1 MKYSLMPFLA
11 TLVGGWLVFTLSL
24 AVFTQ
29 SRDFY
34 GPNPILRP
42 RLEVKEPFQMQDP
55 EGITEGNLSP
65 ADVTDSRTSYALLK
79 ASDVQLPRAL
89 SAENCRKVDF
99 ATRLEQTGNYRQMT
113 NNFEHANPS
122 SCVAG
127 Y

>member
-1 MKYSLMPFLA
+1 MKNSLMPFLA

-55 EGITEGNLSP
+55 EGVVEGNLSP

-79 ASDVQLPRAL
+79 TSDVELPRVL
-89 SAENCRKVDF
+89 SSENCRKVDF

-122 SCVAG
+122 SCTSR
-127 Y
+127 

>member
-1 MKYSLMPFLA
+1 MKNSLMPFLA

-55 EGITEGNLSP
+55 EGVVEGNLSP

-79 ASDVQLPRAL
+79 ASDVELPRVL
-89 SAENCRKVDF
+89 SSENCRKVDF

-122 SCVAG
+122 SCTSR
-127 Y
+127 